1 MLLAF
6 LRLIRF
12 PNLLIVALTQY
23 FVFYFLIR
31 PLFALAELPT
41 ALDHWHFAGLV
52 LSTMLIA
59 ACGYIIN
66 DLYDLNID
74 RRNKPDRMILERL
87 IPVSTGW
94 LIYWTLLV
102 LGFLL
107 SLYLAWYVQNIP
119 LVLLYPLANGLLW
132 LYAWRWKRGFLV
144 GNLVVSFFCAF
155 VAGIVWFAERLS
167 YRNLL
172 AERPSIALLL
182 GGLLLTYLG
191 FAFLSTWFRE
201 LIKDLEDR
209 EGDAADGCR
218 TMPIVW
224 GLSRSLF
231 FTRLLGVL
239 LIALEIALGGYLLA
253 QGSWLG
259 SALLLLTVFFPSVW
273 SMWVL
278 RGEPTKE
285 AFHQASQWAKF
296 VMFAGIFLLP
306 FMY

>member
-6 LRLIRF
+6 LRLVRF

-31 PLFALAELPT
+31 PLFALAELST
-41 ALDHWHFAGLV
+41 ALDYWHFAGLV
-52 LSTMLIA
+52 ISTMIIA

-66 DLYDLNID
+66 DLYDLDID
-74 RRNKPDRMILERL
+74 RRNKPGRMILERL
-87 IPVSTGW
+87 MTVTTAW
-94 LIYWTLLV
+94 YLYWVLL
-102 LGFLL
+102 LAGLFL

-132 LYAWRWKRGFLV
+132 LYAWRWKRGFLI

-167 YRNLL
+167 FRTLVE
-172 AERPSIALLL
+172 ERPSIALLL
-182 GGLLLTYLG
+182 GSLLISYLG

-201 LIKDLEDR
+201 LIKDLEDQ

-224 GLSRSLF
+224 GQRRSLF

-239 LIALEIALGGYLLA
+239 LISLELALGAYLLL
-253 QGSWLG
+253 QGSWIG
-259 SALLLLTVFFPSVW
+259 SVLLLLTVFFPSVW
-273 SMWVL
+273 AVWIL
-278 RGEPTKE
+278 RGAPTKDTY
-285 AFHQASQWAKF
+285 HQASQWAKF